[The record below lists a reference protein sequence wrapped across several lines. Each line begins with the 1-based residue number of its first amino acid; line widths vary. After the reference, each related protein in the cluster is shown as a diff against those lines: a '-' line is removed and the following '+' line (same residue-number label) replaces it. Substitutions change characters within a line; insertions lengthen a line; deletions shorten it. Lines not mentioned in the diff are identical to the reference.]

1 MSIDQSRVSLPIDWR
16 ARRNPLVA
24 CALVA
29 LGEVQSALVRRLHLQ
44 PQYHW
49 RAIVFPQLVLLE
61 GQYADLPWVDGCV
74 YLGADA
80 AAPNL
85 LIPTQLQ
92 PCFSIELVEQAL
104 RKQAMVPHG
113 RLAVLPE
120 QEMIL
125 DLRGTADFTT
135 AALLERIDESI
146 NAHPLEM
153 GGQ

>member
-61 GQYADLPWVDGCV
+61 GQHADLPWNQSEAHSAV
-74 YLGADA
+74 YD
-80 AAPNL
+80 
-85 LIPTQLQ
+85 T
-92 PCFSIELVEQAL
+92 
-104 RKQAMVPHG
+104 KM
-113 RLAVLPE
+113 
-120 QEMIL
+120 
-125 DLRGTADFTT
+125 TADLFCKV
-135 AALLERIDESI
+135 INQWESVHG
-146 NAHPLEM
+146 APA
-153 GGQ
+153 